1 MLDRE
6 YVEILTP
13 TFREAFNPII
23 KSKPN
28 SPASLFRIKVI
39 QPKTQNFI
47 FKLFTLTDL
56 KPMKKVAENI
66 AEIIDVKPNFKSKLP

>member
-39 QPKTQNFI
+39 
-47 FKLFTLTDL
+47 
-56 KPMKKVAENI
+56 
-66 AEIIDVKPNFKSKLP
+66 